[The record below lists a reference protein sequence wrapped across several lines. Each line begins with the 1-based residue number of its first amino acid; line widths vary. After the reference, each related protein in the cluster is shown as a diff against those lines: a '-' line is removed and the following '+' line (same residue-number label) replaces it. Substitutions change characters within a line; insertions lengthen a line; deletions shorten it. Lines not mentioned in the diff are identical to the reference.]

1 MLDVVT
7 LGETMAAFRA
17 DGLVR
22 STQQAAVSVAGSEGN
37 VAVGLARLGHRVRW
51 VGRVGDDGLGRLV
64 RRTYAAENIDVSC
77 VRVDPDA
84 PTGILVSERRVG
96 SVSKVDY
103 HRRGSAGSLVT
114 EEDVVEALACRP
126 EIFHVSG
133 ITPALGE
140 RCAAAVTAGVREA
153 RRLGATVTFD
163 VNYRARLWSEEAAR
177 RALGPLL
184 ATVDVVIGD
193 SAELAVLV
201 PGADD
206 ESRVRALFDL
216 GVSEVVLKQGRSGAT
231 AFLPDRSAH
240 VAAFPVP
247 EVDPIGAGDAFVAGY
262 LSGRFERL
270 PLEEQLVR
278 ANMLGAFAVSTP
290 GDWEG
295 LPTRDELGLLS
306 AASGDVMR

>member
-1 MLDVVT
+1 MTDVVT

-22 STQQAAVSVAGSEGN
+22 SAHHAAVSVAGSEGN

-51 VGRVGDDGLGRLV
+51 VGCVGNDGLGRLV
-64 RRTYAAENIDVSC
+64 RRTYAAESIDVSC
-77 VRVDPDA
+77 VRVDPHA
-84 PTGILVSERRVG
+84 PTGILVSERRLG
-96 SVSKVDY
+96 SVSQVDY
-103 HRRGSAGSLVT
+103 HRRNSAGTLVT
-114 EEDVVEALACRP
+114 ESDVVDALACRP
-126 EIFHVSG
+126 QIFHVSG

-140 RCAAAVTAGVREA
+140 GCAAAVTAGMSEA
-153 RRLGATVTFD
+153 RRLGATVTLD
-163 VNYRARLWSEEAAR
+163 VNYRARLWSEEAAHQ
-177 RALGPLL
+177 ALGPLL
-184 ATVDVVIGD
+184 GTVDVVIGD

-216 GVSEVVLKQGRSGAT
+216 GVSEVVIKQGRLGAT
-231 AFLPDRSAH
+231 AFLPDRSRHAE
-240 VAAFPVP
+240 AFSVP

-262 LSGRFERL
+262 LSGRLERL
-270 PLEEQLVR
+270 SLEEQLVR
-278 ANMLGAFAVSTP
+278 ANMLGAFAVSTR

-306 AASGDVMR
+306 AASGDVVR

>member
-1 MLDVVT
+1 MTDVVT
-7 LGETMAAFRA
+7 LGETMAAFRTN
-17 DGLVR
+17 GLVR
-22 STQQAAVSVAGSEGN
+22 TAQQAAVSVAGSEGN

-51 VGRVGDDGLGRLV
+51 VGCVGDDGLGRLV

-77 VRVDPDA
+77 VRVDPGA
-84 PTGILVSERRVG
+84 PTGILVSERRVAG
-96 SVSKVDY
+96 VSRVDY
-103 HRRGSAGSLVT
+103 HRRGSAGTRMT
-114 EEDVVEALACRP
+114 ESDVVDALACRP
-126 EIFHVSG
+126 EILHISG

-140 RCAAAVTAGVREA
+140 RCAAAVTAGVHEA

-163 VNYRARLWSEEAAR
+163 VNYRARLWSQEAAR
-177 RALGPLL
+177 QALGPLL
-184 ATVDVVIGD
+184 GTVDVVIGD
-193 SAELAVLV
+193 SAELAVLL

-206 ESRVRALFDL
+206 DSRVRALFDL
-216 GVSEVVLKQGRSGAT
+216 GVSEVVLKQGALGAT
-231 AFLPDRSAH
+231 AFLPDRSVH

-262 LSGRFERL
+262 LSGRVERL

-306 AASGDVMR
+306 AASGDVVR